1 MKSILGALLNRAP
14 VPIGGRDTVFA
25 PVEGNVARSME
36 LHLTAMEAQSTLFAI
51 IDRLATSVAATEWS
65 LWRGERNLAKHEGG
79 TQVFRHP
86 ALLVWNKP
94 NPFFTRTELVETVQ
108 QYFELVGEKWLLPVR
123 SELLNGGGPPV
134 ELWAV
139 RPDRMHI
146 IPSQRDFI
154 AGYEYGTGRDKIPL
168 RLDQVIYNKRP
179 NPLDAYRGLGPIG
192 SLLLDIEGETAAT
205 EWNTRFFRQGAEPG
219 GVIEIPEGLSEQ
231 EFEALNE
238 RWNQQHKGV
247 RNAHRVAIIEKGVW
261 KDRRF
266 TFRDMQF
273 EQLRRFSR
281 ETFRQAYGFPKPLL
295 GDVEDVNRANAE
307 AAEIV
312 FARWLQVPRLNRW
325 RTLLNDDFLPMF
337 GSMGSGFVFDYEN
350 PIPQLAAVEET
361 VPAGPAEPSE
371 VAVEVKAIMREL
383 KSLKAL
389 IEDTDADGSGSTLS
403 AT

>member
-1 MKSILGALLNRAP
+1 MKSILGAILDRAP
-14 VPIGGRDTVFA
+14 VPFSRDTLFV
-25 PVEGNVARSME
+25 PVDGNAGRSME
-36 LHLTAMEAQSTLFAI
+36 LHLSAMEAQSTLFAI
-51 IDRLATSVAATEWS
+51 IDRLATSVAATEWT
-65 LWRGERNLAKHEGG
+65 LWRGDRNLATHEGG
-79 TQVFRHP
+79 TQVTRHP

-108 QYFELVGEKWLLPVR
+108 QYFELVGEKWLLLVR

-134 ELWAV
+134 ELWAP
-139 RPDRMHI
+139 RPDRMTI
-146 IPSQRDFI
+146 IPSQRDYI

-168 RLDQVIYNKRP
+168 RVDQVIYNKRP
-179 NPLDAYRGLGPIG
+179 NPLDSYRGLGPIG

-219 GVIEIPEGLSEQ
+219 GVIEVPEGLSDP

-247 RNAHRVAIIEKGVW
+247 RNAHRVAIVEHGVW

-325 RTLLNDDFLPMF
+325 RTLLNDDFLPAF
-337 GSMGSGFVFDYEN
+337 GSMGRGGLVFDYEN
-350 PIPQLAAVEET
+350 PIPQLAAVDESGDEE
-361 VPAGPAEPSE
+361 AL
-371 VAVEVKAIMREL
+371 AVQNQIGTILREL
-383 KSLKAL
+383 RDLGAKF
-389 IEDTDADGSGSTLS
+389 EDTDS
-403 AT
+403 AAVG

>member
-1 MKSILGALLNRAP
+1 MRSIVGAILDRAP
-14 VPIGGRDTVFA
+14 VPFARRDTVFL
-25 PVEGNVARSME
+25 PVEGNPGRTME

-51 IDRLATSVAATEWS
+51 VDRLATSVAAVEWS
-65 LWRGERNLAKHEGG
+65 LWRGDRNLATHEGG
-79 TQVFRHP
+79 TQVLRHP
-86 ALLVWNKP
+86 ALTVWEKP
-94 NPFFTRTELVETVQ
+94 NPFLTRPEFVETLQ
-108 QYFELVGEKWLLPVR
+108 QHFELVGEKWMILVR

-134 ELWAV
+134 ELWPV
-139 RPDRMHI
+139 RPDRMTI

-168 RLDQVIYNKRP
+168 RVDQVIYNKRP
-179 NPLDAYRGLGPIG
+179 NPLDSYRGLGPIG

-219 GVIEIPEGLSEQ
+219 GVIEVPEGLSDPQFEQ
-231 EFEALNE
+231 LNE

-247 RNAHRVAIIEKGVW
+247 RNAHRVAIVEFGQW

-325 RTLLNDDFLPMF
+325 RTLLNDDFLPAF

-350 PIPQLAAVEET
+350 PIPQLAAVDET
-361 VPAGPAEPSE
+361 PAEE
-371 VAVEVKAIMREL
+371 GLAVQNQIGVILREL
-383 KSLKAL
+383 RTLGAKFDDF
-389 IEDTDADGSGSTLS
+389 EDTDSQPVG
-403 AT
+403 